1 MKKIFYTFLVT
12 LCLSANLY
20 GQITIDSIFV
30 YQTPA
35 TDSTSCFV
43 DSISINGTHTGQVLK
58 KILVRSPLLNALA
71 TTIVVLT
78 FEGCDSM
85 STTIY
90 DTTVTVNAFTGNFVI
105 FSIWDT
111 TTNCSYPTEPIFT
124 DTLVSYSCLPS
135 NTNKRINEK
144 QVKVYPN
151 PARDILTIEYSEA
164 IRPRKIQLMNINGT
178 VVKSFEPNERLL
190 DIQTVSSGLFFLI
203 IETQDGYYLRKKVI
217 VQ

>member
-12 LCLSANLY
+12 ICLSVSVY
-20 GQITIDSIFV
+20 GQITLDSMFV
-30 YQTPA
+30 YQTPVA
-35 TDSTSCFV
+35 GSIFVMV
-43 DSISINGTHTGQVLK
+43 DSIYINGTHTGQILK
-58 KILVRSPLLNALA
+58 KIRINSALLDGSVSIILTFEECDSVNTTFYD
-71 TTIVVLT
+71 TTIVHDFYATKISV
-78 FEGCDSM
+78 
-85 STTIY
+85 
-90 DTTVTVNAFTGNFVI
+90 
-105 FSIWDT
+105 FSKWDT
-111 TTNCSYPTEPIFT
+111 TASCSYPIAPFYT
-124 DTLVSYSCLPS
+124 DTLFWSIWNIL
-135 NTNKRINEK
+135 NTDNLINEK